1 MSIMFL
7 IGLGYYGFIAAQQA
21 YFRVKGVNTTPV
33 LDIKSLTNQI
43 TYWLSVGFAAVFLT
57 LTAILLGRAVIKN
70 RRLLGVVP
78 FRDFQKHLLIVGP
91 TGSGKTNTA
100 KQAILMAVRK
110 GVKVVVLDWKAGG
123 GRLTGLRTNGLFRG
137 RHHLMGGRCR
147 LGAPSHSSARRGE
160 YTTFIEGATIIR
172 KLNPWDVGGRSA
184 KEKAAIAV
192 ELLREITRDIA
203 DVSSASAAL
212 LLRELV
218 KLYQRGVPKTS
229 EVVDALETFF
239 KTAMAERRLAEAN
252 MAAAL
257 TRRLLWLQIDEE
269 RKTYNTVGS
278 PTITVYD
285 MSQLGSVY
293 LKTIYSLVVL
303 TKVYY
308 EAVSEGQTLSLRRL
322 VVAEECQN
330 YVRPR
335 RVDEPPSI
343 GERIINELRSYGVGV
358 LLVAPD
364 PAQIPWHLPMDVG
377 ATVAISLQAIPN
389 TFKDIF
395 RAYEILKGRK
405 TYVFHNGKLH
415 TVKTPKRPPKTIRL
429 EYLPPPTETFTMT
442 AEQPSTEKQVGKPE
456 VVSIAEEPS
465 PAPMGNADLRWRNS
479 HT

>member
-1 MSIMFL
+1 M
-7 IGLGYYGFIAAQQA
+7 
-21 YFRVKGVNTTPV
+21 
-33 LDIKSLTNQI
+33 
-43 TYWLSVGFAAVFLT
+43 
-57 LTAILLGRAVIKN
+57 
-70 RRLLGVVP
+70 
-78 FRDFQKHLLIVGP
+78 
-91 TGSGKTNTA
+91 
-100 KQAILMAVRK
+100 
-110 GVKVVVLDWKAGG
+110 
-123 GRLTGLRTNGLFRG
+123 
-137 RHHLMGGRCR
+137 
-147 LGAPSHSSARRGE
+147 GAPSHSSARRGE

-212 LLRELV
+212 LLRELI
-218 KLYQRGVPKTS
+218 KLYERGVPKTS
-229 EVVDALETFF
+229 DVVDALERFF
-239 KTAMAERRLAEAN
+239 RTAMAERRLAEAN

-269 RKTYNTVGS
+269 REASNSVGS
-278 PTITVYD
+278 PTVTIYD

-330 YVRPR
+330 YVRGR
-335 RVDEPPSI
+335 RFDEPPSI
-343 GERIINELRSYGVGV
+343 GERIVNELRAYGVGV
-358 LLVAPD
+358 LLISPD
-364 PAQIPWHLPMDVG
+364 PVQIPWHTARDV
-377 ATVAISLQAIPN
+377 AAVVAIGLQAIPDAL
-389 TFKDIF
+389 KDVF
-395 RAYEILKGRK
+395 RAYDIRRLERILRGRK

-429 EYLPPPTETFTMT
+429 EHLPPPPTETFTMA

-456 VVSIAEEPS
+456 VVSIAEEKAEEHEDREPL
-465 PAPMGNADLRWRNS
+465 PQAPKTLSNICRESWEGGFADRAS
-479 HT
+479 KA